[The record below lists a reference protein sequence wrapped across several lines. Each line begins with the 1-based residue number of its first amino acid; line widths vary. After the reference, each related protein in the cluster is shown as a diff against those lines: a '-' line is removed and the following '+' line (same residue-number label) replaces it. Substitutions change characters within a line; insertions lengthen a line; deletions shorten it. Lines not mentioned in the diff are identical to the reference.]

1 MAGTDEAKGETRRRL
16 RAQRRRIAVSRDL
29 TADGAALAE
38 AVLTRVPAAPTRT
51 EPTGTEPTRTA
62 PTGTRPGGTGPGG
75 DHGGADGPCTVL
87 SYESLPHEPPTDAVN
102 AALQS
107 AGHRVL
113 VPITLPDMRLD
124 WCDLADPDRTPLG
137 LDRPA
142 TADLAVIPALAVDTR
157 GTRLGQGGG
166 CYDRVL
172 PMLAA
177 GTPVLVLLHPGEHTT
192 EVLPR
197 DPHDV
202 AVTTVVTATGVAR
215 VDRPLD

>member
-16 RAQRRRIAVSRDL
+16 RAQRRRIAASRDL

-38 AVLTRVPAAPTRT
+38 AVLTQVSTTPTRRAPTRSG
-51 EPTGTEPTRTA
+51 PA
-62 PTGTRPGGTGPGG
+62 GTGPAG
-75 DHGGADGPCTVL
+75 DCGDAHGPRTVL
-87 SYESLPHEPPTDAVN
+87 SYESLPHEPPTRAIN

-113 VPITLPDMRLD
+113 VPITLPDLRLD

-137 LDRPA
+137 LDRPV

-172 PMLAA
+172 PMLPA